1 MSPVAPLETPF
12 QHRVIVEDFSDKE
25 FVPPIR
31 HAVSA
36 RLIIAPFFPSASS
49 PMSFLSVLHGLDPE
63 PPLPPLPSPR
73 LEPPSLDGQQGSP
86 SRSRPRPGR
95 TQSPTGTKSHKSKSK
110 SRERERDR
118 PTRERSR
125 SRGTDPMLTMMLVE
139 EERNSSNLKV
149 LLQMT
154 RDRLDTETRRGDA
167 AESRA
172 MLAEARARE
181 ASGRAAT
188 VEQGLHRCELE
199 QARAEEET
207 KRARMQ
213 LETVERELRRVT
225 GEVQRLT
232 RQKEEAD
239 GAAAKAR
246 DLARR
251 WQSALRDYQAHDEGR
266 QEGIRL
272 ALIRRYDDGREEGW
286 EEGREEGFLEG
297 QRVGFEEGRE
307 LGMRERVAPQVV
319 HRDPHPHPLPHQWR
333 ESPRYMEERVIPDRA
348 LFNKPRSEVRLVV
361 LRLSLLFSLTGVLH
375 RRVWSARRLGLTQSV
390 PMSRFGHIHPK
401 FILLGWDGG

>member
-1 MSPVAPLETPF
+1 
-12 QHRVIVEDFSDKE
+12 
-25 FVPPIR
+25 
-31 HAVSA
+31 
-36 RLIIAPFFPSASS
+36 
-49 PMSFLSVLHGLDPE
+49 
-63 PPLPPLPSPR
+63 
-73 LEPPSLDGQQGSP
+73 
-86 SRSRPRPGR
+86 
-95 TQSPTGTKSHKSKSK
+95 
-110 SRERERDR
+110 
-118 PTRERSR
+118 
-125 SRGTDPMLTMMLVE
+125 MLTLMLVE
-139 EERNSSNLKV
+139 EERNSSNLKA
-149 LLQMT
+149 LLQIT
-154 RDRLDTETRRGDA
+154 RDRLDTETRRADG

-172 MLAEARARE
+172 TLAEARVRE
-181 ASGRAAT
+181 AGGRAAA

-225 GEVQRLT
+225 GEMQRLT

-307 LGMRERVAPQVV
+307 LGMRERVAPQFV
-319 HRDPHPHPLPHQWR
+319 HRDPHPHPPQWR
-333 ESPRYMEERVIPDRA
+333 ESPRYMEEPKERVIPDRS
-348 LFNKPRSEVRLVV
+348 LFNKTRSDVRLVV
-361 LRLSLLFSLTGVLH
+361 FSILH
-375 RRVWSARRLGLTQSV
+375 YFADECCYIAEFGADADLG
-390 PMSRFGHIHPK
+390 
-401 FILLGWDGG
+401 

>member
-1 MSPVAPLETPF
+1 
-12 QHRVIVEDFSDKE
+12 
-25 FVPPIR
+25 
-31 HAVSA
+31 
-36 RLIIAPFFPSASS
+36 
-49 PMSFLSVLHGLDPE
+49 
-63 PPLPPLPSPR
+63 
-73 LEPPSLDGQQGSP
+73 
-86 SRSRPRPGR
+86 
-95 TQSPTGTKSHKSKSK
+95 
-110 SRERERDR
+110 
-118 PTRERSR
+118 
-125 SRGTDPMLTMMLVE
+125 MLTLMLVE
-139 EERNSSNLKV
+139 EERNSSNLKA
-149 LLQMT
+149 LLQIT
-154 RDRLDTETRRGDA
+154 RDRLDTETRRADA

-172 MLAEARARE
+172 TLAEARVRE
-181 ASGRAAT
+181 AGGRAAA

-225 GEVQRLT
+225 GEMQRLT

-319 HRDPHPHPLPHQWR
+319 HRDPHPHPHPHQWR
-333 ESPRYMEERVIPDRA
+333 ESPRYMEEPKERVIPDRS
-348 LFNKPRSEVRLVV
+348 LFNKTRSDVRLG
-361 LRLSLLFSLTGVLH
+361 RLSILFYFADERVLYC
-375 RRVWSARRLGLTQSV
+375 RVWSGRRLGLIQSV
-390 PMSRFGHIHPK
+390 PMSQFAHIHPR
-401 FILLGWDGG
+401 LVLRGWDGG